1 MIPKIKDILGKYS
14 VIELTL
20 IKIVLSSFIFLLIFV
35 LIYSHNYWEKQKVKL
50 NYLLLNLAL
59 EIQTEIESQI
69 SLIEDIKGNQ
79 NLTASEITLRVQ
91 NIIKPII
98 YSNNINSDH
107 HDYINRSNNNSNF
120 TGYVNLGNNNKI
132 SSIAVLYYDLE
143 LDTIVRNQ
151 NGLLFDESYLQEL
164 LGSNI
169 GDLTINDLV
178 GIKMP
183 VYYQNE
189 IAGYIIILAEE
200 ANFLVIS
207 FNETTLVI
215 ILGLILAIMIMII
228 VRKNMQ
234 QIQLYLSKF
243 CGIIIKQENQ
253 DDQEGILLKLP
264 ELEPVLKRI
273 TAYTDDLKKVN
284 QQLDLSRS
292 RINKIL
298 EGISDG
304 FYMLDDNWQFE
315 FINNSTMKL
324 MCPENGEL
332 LGKNIWEVLPGLRN
346 TLSWNKMH
354 QALVRKEY
362 VQWEAEGFVDSAKF
376 YEYRAYPLKDGL
388 TVFFRDITEFRRQ
401 KQEYDRLERLNLV
414 GQLAA
419 GISHEIRNP
428 MTTIRG
434 FLQMFGEKS
443 RYEQDKGNID
453 LMISEIDRA
462 NTIITDFLSLAKGNL
477 DNDKPYNINET
488 IEKILPMLQANA
500 YNNNKEVVTDLA
512 PIPDII
518 INENE
523 IIQLVLNLVRNGLD
537 VTPENNKVIIST
549 YLAEDKVVLAV
560 KDHGTGI
567 AEEYRNKIG
576 TPFFTTKETGTGLGL
591 ATSMSIAQRH
601 KALFRF
607 ETGEEGTVFYT
618 IFPVCSEKRV
628 KIKAE
633 KAKSGIS
640 GHRFGKHNI
649 MSQEQPNSVNKISQE
664 QPNSAKESQVLC
676 YQSRT

>member
-1 MIPKIKDILGKYS
+1 MIPKIKDILGKHS

-20 IKIVLSSFIFLLIFV
+20 IKIVLSSLIFLLIFV
-35 LIYSHNYWEKQKVKL
+35 VIYSHNYWEKQKVKL
-50 NYLLLNLAL
+50 NYLLLNLAV

-79 NLTASEITLRVQ
+79 KLTDSEIILQVQ
-91 NIIKPII
+91 NVIEPII
-98 YSNNINSDH
+98 YSNDINSDH
-107 HDYINRSNNNSNF
+107 LDNINRSNNNSNF
-120 TGYVNLGNNNKI
+120 TDYVDLSNNNKI
-132 SSIAVLYYDLE
+132 SSIAVLYYDLV
-143 LDTIVRNQ
+143 LDTVVRNQ

-164 LGSNI
+164 LGSNS
-169 GDLTINDLV
+169 GDLTIKDLV

-215 ILGLILAIMIMII
+215 ILDLTLAIMIMII

-234 QIQLYLSKF
+234 QIRLYLNKF
-243 CGIIIKQENQ
+243 CEIIIKQENQ
-253 DDQEGILLKLP
+253 DNQEGILLKLP

-273 TAYTDDLKKVN
+273 TAYTDDLNKVN

-324 MCPENGEL
+324 LGPQDDEL
-332 LGKNIWEVLPGLRN
+332 LGKNIWEVLPGLRD
-346 TLSWNKMH
+346 TLSWNKMQ

-362 VQWEAEGFVDSAKF
+362 VQWEAEGFSDSAKF

-434 FLQMFGEKS
+434 FLQIFGEKS
-443 RYEQDKGNID
+443 RYQQDKSNIE

-462 NTIITDFLSLAKGNL
+462 NAIITDFLSLAKGNL
-477 DNDKPYNINET
+477 DNDKPCNINET
-488 IEKILPMLQANA
+488 INKILPMLQANA
-500 YNNNKEVVTDLA
+500 YNNNKEVVAELV
-512 PIPDII
+512 PVPDII

-537 VTPENNKVIIST
+537 ATPENNKVIIST

-607 ETGEEGTVFYT
+607 ETGAEGTVFYI
-618 IFPVCSEKRV
+618 IFPVCSEKWGKNRSR
-628 KIKAE
+628 KGRIRNIGATSWKTQYYESGAAE
-633 KAKSGIS
+633 
-640 GHRFGKHNI
+640 
-649 MSQEQPNSVNKISQE
+649 
-664 QPNSAKESQVLC
+664 
-676 YQSRT
+676 